1 MTDFIIGLG
10 IGKYISLVDTPKFAP
25 KKADK
30 SATNVTGSLAH
41 AVMSIKKNIRAW
53 CRSRLYI
60 DLPYILFGQGEN
72 KFILGGINFGRLTE
86 IFITPRI

>member
-41 AVMSIKKNIRAW
+41 AVMSIKKI
-53 CRSRLYI
+53 YGHGV
-60 DLPYILFGQGEN
+60 DY
-72 KFILGGINFGRLTE
+72 T
-86 IFITPRI
+86 